1 MAQVIQNFVTEW
13 TTAKNW
19 EHLFQHSSLNS
30 NWKELLDPQGF
41 KFTYGVTPF
50 SQFHIIPTVL
60 VIYLVTIFS
69 IKFLMAN
76 RKPFSLKY
84 ITILHNAILCL
95 WSLAMCVGIVYEYV
109 RRISSEGPL
118 FTFCETAPGYN
129 QGPAY
134 YWSYI
139 FYISKFY
146 ELLDTVIIVLKKKPL
161 IFLHVYHH
169 CVVVWLCWFFLYT
182 GWSLQLLVVFLNT
195 FVHVFMYYFYFQC
208 ARGKT
213 VWWKKYITMIQII
226 QFVCLGIA
234 GVLHIGAINTVGCE
248 TNYYSFASAYSINFS
263 FLFLFTQFF
272 FKSYSKPTTTTAGG
286 RTPSTDK
293 STKTRKVE

>member
-1 MAQVIQNFVTEW
+1 MATAIENIITEW
-13 TTAKNW
+13 TNPKSW
-19 EHLFQHSSLNS
+19 EHLFQHSAFNS
-30 NWKELLDPQGF
+30 NWKELIDPQNF
-41 KFTYGVTPF
+41 KFQYGVTPF

-60 VIYLVTIFS
+60 VIYLVSIFS
-69 IKFLMAN
+69 IKYLMTN

-84 ITILHNAILCL
+84 VTIIHNAILCL
-95 WSLAMCVGIVYEYV
+95 WSLAMCVGIVYEYMK
-109 RRISSEGPL
+109 RISSEGPL
-118 FTFCETAPGYN
+118 FTFCETSPGFN
-129 QGPAY
+129 QGTSY

-169 CVVVWLCWFFLYT
+169 CVVVWLCWFFLYS

-234 GVLHIGAINTVGCE
+234 GVLHIGAINTIGCQ
-248 TNYYSFASAYSINFS
+248 TDYLAFASAYSINFS
-263 FLFLFTQFF
+263 FLFLFSQFF
-272 FKSYSKPTTTTAGG
+272 VKSYSTKPGNTTGSNVK
-286 RTPSTDK
+286 TP
-293 STKTRKVE
+293 TKTRKVE